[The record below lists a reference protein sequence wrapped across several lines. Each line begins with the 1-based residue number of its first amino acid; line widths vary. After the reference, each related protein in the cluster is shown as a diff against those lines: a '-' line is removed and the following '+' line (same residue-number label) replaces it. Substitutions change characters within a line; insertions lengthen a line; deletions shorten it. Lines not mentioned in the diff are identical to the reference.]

1 MNKTSLETAFNSY
14 FHNKHSFQDFLNIN
28 INNEYKQIFYSKNTF
43 SPSKKLKQF
52 QQFLNLFIFDHV
64 NINKD
69 VVFSYRKGVS
79 TIDAIK
85 PHKNKKFIYTTDIQ
99 SFFTHIETEKIK
111 HIILE
116 NKNNY
121 IIIEE
126 DIEKYIDN
134 ILSLVTYKNIL
145 PIGAPTSPK
154 ISNAYL
160 LKLDNLVQEYCQNNE
175 ITFTRYSDDFIFSSD
190 SKEKLINFNDILED
204 FFKQLEYLNL
214 TINRKKTKLQR
225 QGSNITLLGLTIT
238 PQGHITVNKKIKYD
252 LEILL
257 YFYLTDKSKFND
269 VFERNYS
276 SKIEKV
282 SGIMSHINSIDKT
295 YISKLRKKYGSYIV
309 NSFIHRDISYE

>member
-64 NINKD
+64 NINKN

>member
-190 SKEKLINFNDILED
+190 SKEKLINFNDILEV

>member
-14 FHNKHSFQDFLNIN
+14 FHNKHSFRDFLNIN
-28 INNEYKQIFYSKNTF
+28 INNEYTQIFYSKNTF

-52 QQFLNLFIFDHV
+52 QQFLNLFIFDHL

-121 IIIEE
+121 IILEE

-134 ILSLVTYKNIL
+134 ILSLVTYKNVL

-160 LKLDNLVQEYCQNNE
+160 LKLDNLVQEYCEKNE
-175 ITFTRYSDDFIFSSD
+175 IIFTRYSDDFIFSSD
-190 SKEKLINFNDILED
+190 SKEKLINLDDILEGSLE
-204 FFKQLEYLNL
+204 KSEYLNL

-238 PQGHITVNKKIKYD
+238 PQGHITVNKKIKND

-257 YFYLTDKSKFND
+257 HFYLTDKSKFND
-269 VFERNYS
+269 VFENNYS

-282 SGIMSHINSIDKT
+282 SGVISHINSIDKT
-295 YISKLRKKYGSYIV
+295 YVSKLRKKYGSYIV

>member
-28 INNEYKQIFYSKNTF
+28 INNEYTQIFYSKNTF

-52 QQFLNLFIFDHV
+52 QQFLNLFIFDHL

-134 ILSLVTYKNIL
+134 ILSLVTYKNVL

-160 LKLDNLVQEYCQNNE
+160 LRLDNLVQEYCEKNE
-175 ITFTRYSDDFIFSSD
+175 IIFTRYSDDFIFSSD
-190 SKEKLINFNDILED
+190 SKEKLINLDDTLED
-204 FFKQLEYLNL
+204 FLKQSEYLNL

-238 PQGHITVNKKIKYD
+238 PQGHITVNKKIKND

-257 YFYLTDKSKFND
+257 HFYLTDKSKFND
-269 VFERNYS
+269 VFESNYS

-282 SGIMSHINSIDKT
+282 SGIISHINSIDKT

>member
-175 ITFTRYSDDFIFSSD
+175 IAFTRYSDDFIFSSD

>member
-14 FHNKHSFQDFLNIN
+14 FHNKHSLHDFLNIN
-28 INNEYKQIFYSKNTF
+28 INNEYTQIFYSKNTF

-52 QQFLNLFIFDHV
+52 QQFLNLFIFDHL

-85 PHKNKKFIYTTDIQ
+85 PHKDKKFIYTTDIQ

-134 ILSLVTYKNIL
+134 ILSLVTYKNVL

-160 LKLDNLVQEYCQNNE
+160 LRLDNLVQEYCEKNE
-175 ITFTRYSDDFIFSSD
+175 IIFTRYSDDFIFSSD
-190 SKEKLINFNDILED
+190 SKEKLINLDDIIEDSLE
-204 FFKQLEYLNL
+204 ESGYLNL

-238 PQGHITVNKKIKYD
+238 PQGHITVNRKVKND

-257 YFYLTDKSKFND
+257 HFYLTDKSKFND
-269 VFERNYS
+269 VFENNYS

-282 SGIMSHINSIDKT
+282 SGVISHINSIDKT

>member
-28 INNEYKQIFYSKNTF
+28 INNEYTQIFYSKNTF

-52 QQFLNLFIFDHV
+52 QQFLNLFIFDHLS
-64 NINKD
+64 INKD

-111 HIILE
+111 QIILE

-126 DIEKYIDN
+126 NIEKYIDN
-134 ILSLVTYKNIL
+134 ILSLVTYKNVL

-160 LKLDNLVQEYCQNNE
+160 LRLDNLVQEYCEKNK
-175 ITFTRYSDDFIFSSD
+175 IIFTRYSDDFIFSSD
-190 SKEKLINFNDILED
+190 SKEKLINLDDIIED
-204 FFKQLEYLNL
+204 YLKKSEYLNL

-238 PQGHITVNKKIKYD
+238 PQGHITVNRKVKND

-257 YFYLTDKSKFND
+257 HFYLTDKSKFND
-269 VFERNYS
+269 VFENNYS

-282 SGIMSHINSIDKT
+282 SGVISHINSIDKT